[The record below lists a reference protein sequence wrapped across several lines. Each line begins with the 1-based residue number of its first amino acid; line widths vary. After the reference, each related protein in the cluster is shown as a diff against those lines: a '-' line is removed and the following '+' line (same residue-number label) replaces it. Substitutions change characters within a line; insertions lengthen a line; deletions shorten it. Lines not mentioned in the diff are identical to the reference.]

1 MICQWIRDF
10 PHIEEFVKRKAS
22 AYGSLSISHPYAA
35 LPKLILKGGK
45 PREVIRIDKWKT
57 EHIQEYLDARLA

>member
-1 MICQWIRDF
+1 M
-10 PHIEEFVKRKAS
+10 KRKAS
-22 AYGSLSISHPYAA
+22 AYGSLSISYPYAA

-45 PREVIRIDKWKT
+45 PKEVIRIDKWKT